1 MNKQVDLISNDKA
14 IGIAEDRGWE
24 LGPTHQRLED
34 LARERHL
41 RSWGYKGSS
50 AELRLIDPLVWQDH
64 GLDMLNGQLI
74 VPGKFLSPDY
84 AEQTWRDV
92 HWDRQEI
99 EAAFPPNPLVQI
111 GSDPAN
117 PDPSGAGEVGCFKWL
132 VQRMRESPTGRQMA
146 KGGYKVEAEQRFGVG
161 VRAFNRQWDRA
172 IEETGCWAWKTP
184 GRPKGK
190 S

>member
-34 LARERHL
+34 LARERRL

-99 EAAFPPNPLVQI
+99 EAAFPPDPLEI
-111 GSDPAN
+111 GSDPAT
-117 PDPSGAGEVGCFKWL
+117 PHPSETGEVGCFKWL
-132 VQRMRESPTGRQMA
+132 VQRMQESPTGRQMA
-146 KGGYKVEAEQRFGVG
+146 KRNYNAEAERRFGVG

-172 IEETGCWAWKTP
+172 IEETRCRAWKNP
-184 GRPKGK
+184 GRPEGK